1 VNAKGVFGVIIRV
14 IGLAC
19 IGYGFSYVMSWVY
32 ILARHNAPK
41 GWSGTDYFVTAV
53 PFLAIGFLLL
63 RKADFIVEF
72 AYPEKRKKT
81 TDSGKTDNE
90 R

>member
-1 VNAKGVFGVIIRV
+1 
-14 IGLAC
+14 
-19 IGYGFSYVMSWVY
+19 
-32 ILARHNAPK
+32 
-41 GWSGTDYFVTAV
+41 V